1 MARDRGQGL
10 SNCTWLALYT
20 VLKNDCHEAAAL
32 ECSLALG
39 ALTRLGRV
47 LSREEL
53 SVPVRALSMHTV
65 PLRGTC
71 LPLSRT
77 TKGTRSSV
85 TLAFF
90 EVTSG
95 SSSQPCKLLSPP
107 PQANFTSCNLER
119 SGLQWGG
126 QEKPVEVLGCQD
138 SNSGLWLCSIE
149 QVIRSLSLCFPLC
162 EMTAVSVLDMLQG

>member
-1 MARDRGQGL
+1 M
-10 SNCTWLALYT
+10 LYT
-20 VLKNDCHEAAAL
+20 VLKNDCHEAPAL
-32 ECSLALG
+32 ECSRALG

-47 LSREEL
+47 LGREEL
-53 SVPVRALSMHTV
+53 SVPVRALSMHTA

-77 TKGTRSSV
+77 NKGTRSNV

-126 QEKPVEVLGCQD
+126 QEKPVEVLGCQN
-138 SNSGLWLCSIE
+138 SNSGLFGF
-149 QVIRSLSLCFPLC
+149 V
-162 EMTAVSVLDMLQG
+162 